1 MKTTPSFRLA
11 AMILVATLPISAPA
25 SERSDALAANLAA
38 GDRPDADK
46 QRDAG
51 RKPAEV
57 IAFLGIEPGMTVVDL
72 IASGGYYTDVLSIAV
87 GEDGKV
93 YAQNSP
99 FVLKMRDGAND
110 KAMTARL
117 EGGRLPNVERLDQN
131 LSEAGLAPASVDA
144 ALTALNFHDIY
155 NGRGADAAAG
165 FLAAVYGVL
174 KPGGVLGVVD
184 HHGNTGADNE
194 SLHRIPESQVRAV
207 VEASPFELDA
217 SSDVL
222 RNPDDD
228 RSQNVFDPAIRGQT
242 DRFVL
247 RLRKPAAAK

>member
-1 MKTTPSFRLA
+1 
-11 AMILVATLPISAPA
+11 
-25 SERSDALAANLAA
+25 
-38 GDRPDADK
+38 
-46 QRDAG
+46 
-51 RKPAEV
+51 
-57 IAFLGIEPGMTVVDL
+57 
-72 IASGGYYTDVLSIAV
+72 
-87 GEDGKV
+87 
-93 YAQNSP
+93 
-99 FVLKMRDGAND
+99 
-110 KAMTARL
+110 MTARL
-117 EGGRLPNVERLDQN
+117 DGRLPNVERLDQN
-131 LSEAGLAPASVDA
+131 LSEASLAPASVDA

-207 VEASPFELDA
+207 VEASPFELEA

-228 RSQNVFDPAIRGQT
+228 RSKNVFDPAIRGQT

-247 RLRKPAAAK
+247 RLRKPAAAQ